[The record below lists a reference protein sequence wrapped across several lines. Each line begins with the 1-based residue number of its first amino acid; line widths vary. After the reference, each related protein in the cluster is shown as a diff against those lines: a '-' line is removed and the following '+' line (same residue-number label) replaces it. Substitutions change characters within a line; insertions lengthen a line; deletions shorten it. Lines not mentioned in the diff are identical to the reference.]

1 METLTKNFD
10 FNEFESHDGAKMPE
24 SVRKNI
30 RELAKNLEVLRKYF
44 NEPIHINSGYRSDK
58 HNRLIGGKPK
68 SKHLIGQAA
77 DIVVN
82 GKKPSEVAD
91 AIEKLISQG
100 KMKQGGLGRYN
111 TFTHY
116 DIRGYKA
123 RWKG

>member
-1 METLTKNFD
+1 MNKLTKNFD

-24 SVRKNI
+24 SVKKNI
-30 RELAKNLEVLRKYF
+30 RELANNLEVLRAYF
-44 NEPIHINSGYRSDK
+44 NEPIHINSGYRSK
-58 HNRLIGGKPK
+58 RHNQLIGGKPE
-68 SKHLIGQAA
+68 SRHLTGQAA
-77 DIVVN
+77 DIVVK
-82 GKKPSEVAD
+82 GKTPNEVAN

-100 KMKQGGLGRYN
+100 KMKQGGLGRYA